1 MSASSP
7 LEEPLVTQAYV
18 CKEKGQ
24 ALVLQDVT
32 LPPLKATMVEL
43 DMQCCGLCHT
53 DIHMKDNDWGISN
66 YPLVLGHE
74 GIGVV
79 RAVGSSV
86 SSSAG
91 GLAVG
96 DTVGVTWIRDCC
108 KCCDRCLEGRENV
121 CANGYQ
127 GTYLGPAAGMW
138 GKDAAHEYGGCFSK
152 VMRVEE
158 RWAIKIP
165 NTIPPE
171 VACPLLC
178 GGGTVFEAVCDY
190 VECGTSVAVASI
202 GGLGTAAIK
211 FARSFGGHVTALSR
225 SETKKEKC
233 LGVGAHDF
241 FACLGD
247 VEKMKV
253 LSGKFDVIIDTSPAN
268 ADVGPYMAMLKLNGT
283 YCRVGIPLANNMDFK
298 YAYIPLIFTQKKIA
312 GSIVTGSRRMKR
324 MLELTANEVDTY
336 TKDPEDWVAKKVPF
350 DEVNSVMDDL
360 KNGRNADNYRYI
372 LEW

>member
-1 MSASSP
+1 M
-7 LEEPLVTQAYV
+7 
-18 CKEKGQ
+18 K
-24 ALVLQDVT
+24 
-32 LPPLKATMVEL
+32 
-43 DMQCCGLCHT
+43 CCGLCRT
-53 DIHMKDNDWGISN
+53 DINMRDNDWGNSD

-86 SSSAG
+86 AS
-91 GLAVG
+91 LTVG
-96 DTVGVTWIRDCC
+96 DTVGITWIRDSC
-108 KCCDRCLEGRENV
+108 KCCDRCLEGRENL
-121 CANGYQ
+121 CAMGYQ
-127 GTYLGPAAGMW
+127 GTYLGSSAGNW
-138 GKDAAHEYGGCFSK
+138 GKVPANENGGCFSK

-165 NTIPPE
+165 VEIPPE

-211 FARSFGGHVTALSR
+211 FSRSFGGHVTALSCN
-225 SETKKEKC
+225 EAKKEKC

-241 FACLGD
+241 YACLGD
-247 VEKMKV
+247 AEKMKA
-253 LSGKFDVIIDTSPAN
+253 LSGKFDVIIDASSAN
-268 ADVGPYMAMLKLNGT
+268 ADVGPYIEMLKLGGT
-283 YCRVGIPLANNMDFK
+283 YCRVGIPPANDSEFK
-298 YAYIPLIFTQKKIA
+298 YVYGPLINTQKKIA

-324 MLELTANEVDTY
+324 MLELIVKELDTY
-336 TKDPEDWVAKKVPF
+336 TKDPDDSIAKKVPF
-350 DEVNSVMDDL
+350 DEVNAIMDDL
-360 KNGRNADNYRYI
+360 KNGRNANNYRYV